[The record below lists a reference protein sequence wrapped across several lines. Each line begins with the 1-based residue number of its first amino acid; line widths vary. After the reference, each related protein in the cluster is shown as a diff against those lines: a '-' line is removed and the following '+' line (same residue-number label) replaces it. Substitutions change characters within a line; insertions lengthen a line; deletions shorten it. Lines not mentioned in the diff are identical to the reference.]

1 MSEDP
6 KELSQI
12 LRFQR
17 SLLHLVGREEPA
29 DENAS
34 GKGTASQHALQ
45 LDQFVRK
52 VQAKVSQ

>member
-6 KELSQI
+6 KEISQI

-17 SLLHLVGREEPA
+17 SLLHLVGREDIPGRDA
-29 DENAS
+29 GVKDVPS
-34 GKGTASQHALQ
+34 KHTQQ

-52 VQAKVSQ
+52 VRSKVS